1 MQKKSC
7 EHCGHELDEFD
18 KYGNEGWNCPND
30 CAFEKGCEEDR
41 KTFVPDDDDIS
52 DNQNGLSNPQPIMAH
67 VEVKKS
73 HCWNCKGVV
82 VRLPQCQDSPYG
94 HICPSCRHSL
104 RDNPI
109 FGEGGPCD
117 RALNSY

>member
-1 MQKKSC
+1 MQKKFC

-41 KTFVPDDDDIS
+41 KTFVPDDADIS

-67 VEVKKS
+67 VEVKTS
-73 HCWNCKGVV
+73 HCWNCKGIV
-82 VRLPQCQDSPYG
+82 VRLPQHQDPPYG
-94 HICPSCRHSL
+94 HFCPGCGHSL
-104 RDNPI
+104 RFHPI
-109 FGEGGPCD
+109 LGQGGPQTG
-117 RALNSY
+117 